1 MLQIKI
7 FPPRKV
13 FSPLY
18 SKKSITKSALHNF
31 DDILKRYLDNLHEQI
46 KMQQTEPVMVSSVL
60 KPFFDSMHYDAQ
72 SFSQKGQSGID
83 LALMHDGK
91 PAVILEA
98 KRPDSSANIS
108 QSDPNKKALHEAIL
122 YFMRERDQDNY
133 NLYHIIITNFYQ
145 WYIFDAKEF
154 DKLFWQNKE
163 IRKIYENIKNPSTL
177 IDKTKE
183 FYKLLQNKLS
193 KQDITIEA
201 AYVDLQKPMSESQK
215 AALYKLFS
223 KKYLFKTFNPNDANK
238 LDRGFYNELLYILG
252 LEEKKVGGKKII
264 DRATTPHMASL
275 YENIARNLEYT
286 GYRANF
292 EIVLQLLIIWMNRI
306 LFMKLL
312 EAQLLQ
318 WNSGEE
324 RYKFLHIQTI
334 KDFDVL
340 KIFFFDILARPQHKR
355 VHKEY
360 EHIPYLNSSLF
371 EISPVEK
378 EYIDISNLE
387 DNCEL
392 PYYSKTVLRD
402 ENGKRRKGSCNMLQY
417 LFEFLDAYDF
427 SSEGMEEI
435 TKDNKTLINAAV
447 LGLIFEKLNGYKE
460 GSYYTPSFVTMYM
473 ARETIE
479 RAIIKKFNT
488 LKGWKCKT
496 LGDLDEKIE
505 DKKEANEI
513 INSLTICDPAVGS
526 GHFLVS
532 ALNTILAIKSE
543 LRLLYDVQ
551 GKRIKDYILEVENDE
566 LIIRDDEGEI
576 FEYRRGSQEGYRIQR
591 AIFEE
596 KKRIIENSLFGV
608 DINPNAA
615 HIARLRLWIELL
627 KHSYYDENGQLVTM
641 PNIDINIKVGNSLVS
656 RYGLHDEI
664 TIPNIQY
671 EIEKYKKL
679 VREYK
684 DGIFE
689 GTKEQMQESI
699 ERLKE
704 MFGQTLQEQWK
715 QKQTYKKKLKE
726 YVQDYGFDG
735 LRDEMMLDAIQFGY
749 GRQGILFVKE
759 NDDAKKQKRF
769 LQEIEEIYQQI
780 EEIRLGRVYENAFEW
795 RFEFPEVLDEEGNF
809 VGFNVILG
817 NPPYISLSKL
827 KGIDYALFGYQA
839 YDKRGD
845 ILALFVEKSLSLIN
859 KQGIVSL
866 ITSNSWLKT
875 RYGEVLKKIL
885 ENSGRSVNVLD
896 FEDTQIFDEATVE
909 TCIITIGSEENPS
922 FQVVNIRKFDVQNAT
937 VQTLQD
943 TIERFARSGAKEAAL
958 MRRIE
963 KQGIPLGERDISIN
977 YGIKTGYNKAFI
989 IDAATKN
996 RLVEQD
1002 PKSAELLKPLIRG
1015 RDVYKYKINWAGM
1028 WLINTHNNP
1037 PVDVEQYPAIKA
1049 YLDQFYEKL
1058 VKRKDQGNT
1067 PYNLRNCAYLDDFEK
1082 PKIVWGE
1089 ISDKPKFAYDDE
1101 GFYVEATG
1109 FIMIGNDLKFL
1120 LGILNS
1126 KLSKW
1131 YFEHISTT
1139 TGMGTNRWKKFKLEQ
1154 LPIVKCDD
1162 KDDFITIVDQII
1174 QKKKSGEDTKELE
1187 DKIDAMIYDL
1197 YNLTQEEKELIEKS
1211 VIQ

>member
-1 MLQIKI
+1 M
-7 FPPRKV
+7 
-13 FSPLY
+13 
-18 SKKSITKSALHNF
+18 
-31 DDILKRYLDNLHEQI
+31 KRYLDNLYEQM

-60 KPFFDSMHYDAQ
+60 KLFFDSMHYDAQ

-83 LALMHDGK
+83 FALMHDGK
-91 PAVILEA
+91 PAVIIEA

-183 FYKLLQNKLS
+183 FYKLLQNELS

-223 KKYLFKTFNPNDANK
+223 KEYLFKTFNPNDANK

-286 GYRANF
+286 GYRADF

-306 LFMKLL
+306 LFMKLF

-378 EYIDISNLE
+378 EFIDISNLE

-402 ENGKRRKGSCNMLQY
+402 ENGKRRKGSCNVLQY

-427 SSEGMEEI
+427 SSEGKEEI

-496 LGDLDEKIE
+496 LADLDEKIE

-551 GKRIKDYILEVENDE
+551 GKRIKDYTLEVENDE

-596 KKRIIENSLFGV
+596 KKRIIENSLFGA

-679 VREYK
+679 IREYK

-749 GRQGILFVKE
+749 GRQGILFMKE
-759 NDDAKKQKRF
+759 NDDAKKQKRL
-769 LQEIEEIYQQI
+769 LQEIEENYQQI
-780 EEIRLGRVYENAFEW
+780 EEIRSGRVYENAFEW

-809 VGFNVILG
+809 VGFDVILA
-817 NPPYISLSKL
+817 NPPYILEDENKEAFNGLHFTECYQGKTDIWHIFTCRAIDITKDNGYISFIAKNQWLESSAASKMRR
-827 KGIDYALFGYQA
+827 KI
-839 YDKRGD
+839 YDKT
-845 ILALFVEKSLSLIN
+845 E
-859 KQGIVSL
+859 IVSL
-866 ITSNSWLKT
+866 IDFGPNMIFEEASQQTMIFLLQKHTVPKHSIHFIKFTKKLPLEKISSILLAGLQKSVEEGVIVGEKEIPSSMSERENLKFSSQKN
-875 RYGEVLKKIL
+875 EEILKKI
-885 ENSGRSVNVLD
+885 ERRANFRFNPKKEIIQG
-896 FEDTQIFDEATVE
+896 IIGGPDEAFIV
-909 TCIITIGSEENPS
+909 
-922 FQVVNIRKFDVQNAT
+922 
-937 VQTLQD
+937 D
-943 TIERFARSGAKEAAL
+943 TEMLERFTDDEKKYLRNFHTNTQRYYTPPSKKYIIYLSAKNFKGT
-958 MRRIE
+958 I
-963 KQGIPLGERDISIN
+963 DN
-977 YGIKTGYNKAFI
+977 YPNIKAFFE
-989 IDAATKN
+989 KN
-996 RLVEQD
+996 
-1002 PKSAELLKPLIRG
+1002 KELLRKKKQ
-1015 RDVYKYKINWAGM
+1015 KYK
-1028 WLINTHNNP
+1028 
-1037 PVDVEQYPAIKA
+1037 
-1049 YLDQFYEKL
+1049 
-1058 VKRKDQGNT
+1058 T
-1067 PYNLRNCAYLDDFEK
+1067 PHK
-1082 PKIVWGE
+1082 PY
-1089 ISDKPKFAYDDE
+1089 F
-1101 GFYVEATG
+1101 
-1109 FIMIGNDLKFL
+1109 FL
-1120 LGILNS
+1120 HR
-1126 KLSKW
+1126 
-1131 YFEHISTT
+1131 E
-1139 TGMGTNRWKKFKLEQ
+1139 R
-1154 LPIVKCDD
+1154 
-1162 KDDFITIVDQII
+1162 
-1174 QKKKSGEDTKELE
+1174 
-1187 DKIDAMIYDL
+1187 
-1197 YNLTQEEKELIEKS
+1197 
-1211 VIQ
+1211 